1 MLLSSDGV
9 IEHCVPLAKQ
19 SALTRV
25 FNYTLSH
32 RPAIPRP
39 PHKGI
44 GLEAAK
50 TLASSGE
57 WHVIM
62 AVRSFAK
69 AELAAK
75 SAGMDP
81 SAYTVMDLD
90 LASLTSVRM
99 FAKAVKA
106 AKVKPDA
113 LVCNAAVW
121 YPKVRWMIC
130 APSVGSNALK
140 SRVSGVCRR
149 VWKKERAEVS
159 AISPSTL

>member
-1 MLLSSDGV
+1 M
-9 IEHCVPLAKQ
+9 
-19 SALTRV
+19 
-25 FNYTLSH
+25 
-32 RPAIPRP
+32 
-39 PHKGI
+39 
-44 GLEAAK
+44 
-50 TLASSGE
+50 
-57 WHVIM
+57 IM

-121 YPKVRWMIC
+121 YPKVRWIRC
-130 APSVGSNALK
+130 TFSVGSSSPK
-140 SRVSGVCRR
+140 ISGVLQ
-149 VWKKERAEVS
+149 KL
-159 AISPSTL
+159 ISFWRLL